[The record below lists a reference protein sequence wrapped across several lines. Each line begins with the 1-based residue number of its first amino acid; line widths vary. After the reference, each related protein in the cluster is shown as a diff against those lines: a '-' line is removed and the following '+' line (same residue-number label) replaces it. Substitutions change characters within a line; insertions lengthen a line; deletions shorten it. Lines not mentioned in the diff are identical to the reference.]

1 MSLLTVIIATASILF
16 IIIGR
21 DAYKRGKIN
30 VFHGFIFVLWIGII
44 WYSLYNPMFLERL
57 GKVFGLG
64 RWSDI
69 IVYSSI
75 LFLVY
80 LFFDNNNQI
89 MKSEYIITKLVSNES
104 LSHISSDYIHSKVK
118 LIPKE
123 GKETQVSKEDFMFH
137 VKGLNES
144 HTIAKVIDD
153 IIWAGFSKI
162 LIINDGSTDDM
173 ADIVEGKI
181 KEYPDKLIILIN
193 HLINRRHGGG
203 NKTGI
208 QFFRKFGEDCDI
220 KYVVFYDADDQM
232 NIADMDGFISYL
244 QEFQHVDVI
253 QGSRFVEGGKAYNI
267 PLKRKIVLRGAKLLT
282 RIMNGMYL
290 TDPHNGYK
298 CFRLQALQ
306 QINITTDTTAYAN
319 ELIDEYQRLGL
330 KVVELPVHIKYSDYS
345 LWKGQKNWN
354 ALNILKEL
362 IYRKLFYR

>member
-1 MSLLTVIIATASILF
+1 MSLLTVIITTASILF
-16 IIIGR
+16 IILWR

-30 VFHGFIFVLWIGII
+30 LLHGFVFTVWIAFI
-44 WYSLYNPMFLERL
+44 WYSLYNPQFLERM
-57 GKVFGLG
+57 GRVFGLW

-69 IVYSSI
+69 VVYGSI

-80 LFFDNNNQI
+80 LFFESNNQI

-104 LSHISSDYIHSKVK
+104 LSHINSDYIRTKIKWIAKEKKNTQLSKK
-118 LIPKE
+118 
-123 GKETQVSKEDFMFH
+123 DFMFH

-144 HTIAKVIDD
+144 HTIGKVIDD

-162 LIINDGSTDDM
+162 LIVNDGSTDEM
-173 ADIVEGKI
+173 EDIVRAKI
-181 KEYPDKLIILIN
+181 EEYPDKLIILLN

-203 NKTGI
+203 NKTWI
-208 QFFRKFGEDCDI
+208 WFFRKFGADCDI

-232 NIADMDGFISYL
+232 NIADMDGFITYL
-244 QEFQHVDVI
+244 DTHPHVDVI

-267 PLKRKIVLRGAKLLT
+267 PIQRKIILRGAKLLT

-298 CFRLQALQ
+298 CFRLEALQ
-306 QINITTDTTAYAN
+306 QIHITTDTTAYAN